1 LQKMQSLD
9 PVIRRLQWTILGHA
23 SALDLDPSGRMLLL
37 IPADLRN
44 YAGINVSEK
53 VAFIGMGDK
62 FEMWNLDSWQARQ
75 DASQLSTE
83 ILEIVLPES
92 VKALSI

>member
-1 LQKMQSLD
+1 
-9 PVIRRLQWTILGHA
+9 
-23 SALDLDPSGRMLLL
+23 MLLL
-37 IPADLRN
+37 IPADLRT

-62 FEMWNLDSWQARQ
+62 FEMWNLNSWQARQ

-92 VKALSI
+92 VKALSL

>member
-1 LQKMQSLD
+1 
-9 PVIRRLQWTILGHA
+9 
-23 SALDLDPSGRMLLL
+23 
-37 IPADLRN
+37 
-44 YAGINVSEK
+44 
-53 VAFIGMGDK
+53 MGDK

-92 VKALSI
+92 VKALSL